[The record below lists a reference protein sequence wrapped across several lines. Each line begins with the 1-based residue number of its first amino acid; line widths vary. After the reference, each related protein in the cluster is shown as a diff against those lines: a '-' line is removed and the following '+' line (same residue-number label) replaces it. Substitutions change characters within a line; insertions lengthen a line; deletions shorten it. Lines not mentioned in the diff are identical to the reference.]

1 MSKLIKLSF
10 RHFTGPFIITFF
22 IALFVLIMQFLWKY
36 VDELAGKGL
45 EWYIITELLF
55 YASAHL
61 VPLALPLAV
70 LLSSIMT
77 FGGLAENNELMAFK
91 SSGVSLV
98 RIMIP
103 LLISMLFIGSGAFLF
118 SNYTLPNANLKFGT
132 LLYDVQE
139 KKPSFDLKDGLFYNG
154 IDQYNIRVGKKDKNG
169 EDIYDVLIYDHTTG
183 SENLIVIR
191 AEKGKMKHN
200 EAENSLSLTLFNGH
214 RYEEI
219 RSLKNAN
226 QTLPHSQLAF
236 KEYRIV
242 FDLSSF
248 KFDRSDVQLFKGN
261 YKMLKMNELSE
272 KQDSISIEIADI
284 KPKTKKYLQ
293 PYLYFLKDSS
303 FVGVRK
309 DSLDLNLD
317 SMIML
322 LRLPDKENVY
332 RRALANSRTA
342 KHLVSSPASM
352 ISMLRLSNIGYEI
365 EWHRKIILSIVILLL
380 YLIGAPMG
388 AIIRKGGFGMPT
400 VVSII
405 LFISFHIISMTGEKL
420 AKQSI
425 VDPWFGMWLPVMVL
439 TPVALFLTIKANS
452 DSRLFSNEGYERFR
466 VWISNKLKINN
477 DPINFS

>member
-1 MSKLIKLSF
+1 
-10 RHFTGPFIITFF
+10 
-22 IALFVLIMQFLWKY
+22 MQFLWKY

-45 EWYIITELLF
+45 EWYIIAELLF

-77 FGGLAENNELMAFK
+77 FGGLAENNELMAYK

-98 RIMIP
+98 RVISP
-103 LLISMLFIGSGAFLF
+103 LFFSMLFIGAGAFLF

-154 IDQYNIRVGKKDKNG
+154 IDQYNIRVGQKDKNG

-200 EAENSLSLTLFNGH
+200 EEENLLSLTLYNGH

-219 RSLKNAN
+219 RTLKNSH
-226 QTLPHSQLAF
+226 QTLPHSQLGF
-236 KEYRIV
+236 EEYQIV

-261 YKMLKMNELSE
+261 FKMLNMGELTN
-272 KQDSISIEIADI
+272 KQDSVRIEMEEL
-284 KPKTKKYLQ
+284 KPKTREYLR

-303 FVGVRK
+303 FMGISD
-309 DSLDLNLD
+309 DSLIMNMD
-317 SMIML
+317 SML
-322 LRLPDKENVY
+322 VQFQLKDKELIY

-342 KHLVSSPASM
+342 KHLVGSPASTLNVLNVAM
-352 ISMLRLSNIGYEI
+352 VGYQI

-380 YLIGAPMG
+380 FLIGAPMG
-388 AIIRKGGFGMPT
+388 AIIRKGGLGMPT
-400 VVSII
+400 VVSIF
-405 LFISFHIISMTGEKL
+405 LFISFHVISMTGEKL
-420 AKQSI
+420 SKQLI
-425 VDPWFGMWLPVMVL
+425 VDPWFGMWLPVFVL
-439 TPVALFLTIKANS
+439 TPVAIFLTFKANS
-452 DSRLFSNEGYERFR
+452 DSVLFSNEKYERFME
-466 VWISNKLKINN
+466 WIANKLKINS
-477 DPINFS
+477 DQI